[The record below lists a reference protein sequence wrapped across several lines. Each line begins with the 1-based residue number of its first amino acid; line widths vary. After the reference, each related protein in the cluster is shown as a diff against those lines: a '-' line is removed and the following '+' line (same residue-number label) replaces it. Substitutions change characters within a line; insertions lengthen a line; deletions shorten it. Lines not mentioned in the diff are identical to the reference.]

1 MIYMRYVV
9 LLLLLICNVSF
20 GMAEEAVVDIRK
32 AKQDM
37 ITMSSY
43 FTKIGTF
50 MNQIAKTSNTNSQL
64 TNIRELIK
72 TQQDIM
78 NICGKTCSSN
88 DLQTIENYIQRINSG
103 IITRF
108 DLYAN
113 NDKVNTMDDLARLL
127 DAPLT
132 TTDIGISLQKA
143 NQATLEEMNGTL
155 QQIQVTML
163 LNAQKQQSEEL
174 REKAIADS
182 VYAGLGKSGL

>member
-1 MIYMRYVV
+1 MRYVA
-9 LLLLLICNVSF
+9 LLLLMCNVSF
-20 GMAEEAVVDIRK
+20 GMVAEVVVDIRK

-78 NICGKTCSSN
+78 NICGRSCSSN
-88 DLQTIENYIQRINSG
+88 DLITIENYIKSINSG

-113 NDKVNTMDDLARLL
+113 SDKVNTMDDLVRLL
-127 DAPLT
+127 DTPLT
-132 TTDIGISLQKA
+132 TADIGISLQKA
-143 NQATLEEMNGTL
+143 NQATLEEINGTL

-163 LNAQKQQSEEL
+163 LNTQKQQSEEL

-182 VYAGLGKSGL
+182 VYAGFGKSGL